1 MRKAAYKTSEFWF
14 TLVSFIISGLFLSGI
29 ITDHSNK
36 DELISV
42 VTHAVESIILI
53 GGQVGI
59 LSRYLSKRRAENIEY
74 EKSRQIEHDAVRK
87 ELEDYVG
94 VNKIH
99 NEIQIN
105 SASLGELIQLPHIG
119 TTTAQKIIDHR
130 NTTPFKSV
138 FELTKISGIGQS
150 IFLDIAPYIK
160 LWGIQMSDLSPKEL
174 IKKEVLVIADE
185 VKSSLKDIKKFA
197 LLEAWKILQML
208 VAIVVQ
214 IIEDTAKDLSGPEKK
229 KIAIESIEAFYD
241 KVFAHVDVPGIPG
254 YLEPVLH
261 SYIKKLMMIFVSA
274 SIDAMVATF
283 RRVGVFTQKYI
294 DKQSNNNKIVDDI
307 SRIVRQ

>member
-1 MRKAAYKTSEFWF
+1 
-14 TLVSFIISGLFLSGI
+14 
-29 ITDHSNK
+29 
-36 DELISV
+36 
-42 VTHAVESIILI
+42 
-53 GGQVGI
+53 
-59 LSRYLSKRRAENIEY
+59 
-74 EKSRQIEHDAVRK
+74 
-87 ELEDYVG
+87 
-94 VNKIH
+94 
-99 NEIQIN
+99 
-105 SASLGELIQLPHIG
+105 
-119 TTTAQKIIDHR
+119 
-130 NTTPFKSV
+130 
-138 FELTKISGIGQS
+138 
-150 IFLDIAPYIK
+150 
-160 LWGIQMSDLSPKEL
+160 MSDLSPKEL

-294 DKQSNNNKIVDDI
+294 DFEWEGGILGLNDPRGATRNSHIFHYKASAKPGIIDCPYVDEEPVPQGLAGNSAYIIRPFAAKFLI
-307 SRIVRQ
+307 SKLEEYGAWPNDALMCNQICPWLKVVYPYFSTVQGNISTTTT